1 MTVLSTYWKQ
11 QIIFI
16 MKFFCLS
23 LLLLSVSRVLLS
35 VWQWERVADFQ
46 ALSKILVGGLRI
58 DIASLC
64 QLIAIP
70 ILLLILLPLTPLK
83 GVYLHR
89 FIRIWCWLI
98 LLFLVVME
106 VSTPVFIVEYDT
118 RPHRLFFEYLRNPKE
133 IMGMIVGVYF
143 VVFLLGLSVVLLL
156 AWKTKSWLKQA
167 LITNSHFSLTSSICS
182 FGLLLLCVLGARS
195 GLQHRPINP
204 AMVAFTNDAMVN
216 TLPLNSAYSMV
227 YALNQLKH
235 EARASEMYGELPQ
248 EQMLSIVAEWMPEGV
263 EFIDAKN
270 STMNKRK
277 VSYPAVGKNL
287 IIVVEESL
295 GARYVGSL
303 GGLPLTPNIDRWKD
317 KSWFLTNLYATGTR
331 SARGLEVISS
341 GFPPSPARAVLKLP
355 KAQGGFFTLASLL
368 GKRGYES
375 AFIYGGESHFDNMK
389 GFFLSNGFDQAIDQ
403 YDYKNPEYMGNW
415 GVSDEDLFTR
425 SLVYLQEPS
434 DKPKFS
440 LIFTSTNHTPFDFP
454 DGKIELYDDT
464 KQTVNNA
471 IKYADFALGEFL
483 DALESN
489 NILDNSVVLVVA
501 DHDSRAVGSA
511 LVPVDRFHVPGFI
524 IDKNIGSKLDNTLIS
539 HVDLAPTLLSLLGVD
554 DVTPM
559 IGQDLTQ
566 LPEDYL
572 GRAIMQ
578 FGNNNG
584 FLYKDELV
592 VWQPDQKPK
601 VFSYVNNTYTELDAT
616 SNPLV
621 NTALA
626 HVQFASWAYE
636 NEKYK
641 NFE

>member
-11 QIIFI
+11 QIIFLV
-16 MKFFCLS
+16 KFFCVS
-23 LLLLSVSRVLLS
+23 LFLLSVSRILLS
-35 VWQWERVADFQ
+35 IWQWERVIDFQ
-46 ALSKILVGGLRI
+46 AFSKIIVGGLRI

-89 FIRIWCWLI
+89 LIRIWCWLI
-98 LLFLVVME
+98 LIFLVVME
-106 VSTPVFIVEYDT
+106 VSTPVFIIEYDT
-118 RPHRLFFEYLRNPKE
+118 RPHRLFFEYLSRPKE
-133 IMGMIVGVYF
+133 IMGMIFGGYF

-156 AWKTKSWLKQA
+156 AWKTKSWLKQSLLA
-167 LITNSHFSLTSSICS
+167 NSSFSLLSSLGS
-182 FGLLLLCVLGARS
+182 FCLLLLCVLGARS

-235 EARASEMYGELPQ
+235 EAQASEMYGEMPQ
-248 EQMLSIVAEWMPEGV
+248 EQMLAEVEKWMPEGV
-263 EFIDAKN
+263 EFIDAKS

-295 GARYVGSL
+295 GARYVGCL

-317 KSWFLTNLYATGTR
+317 KSWFLNNLYATGTR

-341 GFPPSPARAVLKLP
+341 GFPPSPARAALKLP
-355 KAQGGFFTLASLL
+355 KAQSGFFTLADVL

-425 SLVYLQEPS
+425 SLAYLKQPS

-440 LIFTSTNHTPFDFP
+440 LIFTSSNHTPFDFP
-454 DGKIELYDDT
+454 DGKIELYDEE

-489 NILDNSVVLVVA
+489 NILENSVVLVVA

-524 IDKNIGSKLDNTLIS
+524 IDKNIGIKLDNTLIS
-539 HVDLAPTLLSLLGVD
+539 HVDLAPTLLSLLGID
-554 DVTPM
+554 DLTPM

-566 LPEDYL
+566 LPAGYQ

-584 FLYKDELV
+584 FLYNNELV
-592 VWQPDQKPK
+592 VWQPDLKPK
-601 VFSYVNNTYTELDAT
+601 VFSYVNNTYSEIDAT

-636 NEKYK
+636 NEMYK
-641 NFE
+641 TYE